1 MCIMCIQ
8 RIWQTILNCVK
19 VVSIKDNQ
27 FFFDYIR
34 QLSDLLKRSQS
45 GIQERS
51 AKPKLTVKRPYFEH
65 TPFCH
70 LKECIGLSITSI
82 KWHNFRPCWLS
93 SLLHAKTVGEFSTW
107 SWSSCWHVL
116 QLSPRS
122 TKISSRLLQHSQR
135 PNRKNGRNDLYC
147 QLWAK

>member
-51 AKPKLTVKRPYFEH
+51 AKPKFNCQTPLFRAYAFLTPKRMY
-65 TPFCH
+65 
-70 LKECIGLSITSI
+70 
-82 KWHNFRPCWLS
+82 R
-93 SLLHAKTVGEFSTW
+93 A
-107 SWSSCWHVL
+107 
-116 QLSPRS
+116 
-122 TKISSRLLQHSQR
+122 
-135 PNRKNGRNDLYC
+135 
-147 QLWAK
+147 